1 MVTFMCQLS
10 WAIGFSDIILGM
22 SMRVFLDEINFW
34 ISRLSEPFALPN
46 LGSHA
51 MLSRFS
57 CVWFFATLWTIVCQA
72 PLVHGI
78 LQARILD
85 WVAISFS
92 RGFSW
97 PRNWTHIYWSS
108 CLVGGFFTT
117 EPWGRPSVPSVAG
130 SHIINW
136 RLV

>member
-1 MVTFMCQLS
+1 MVTFMCQLG

-22 SMRVFLDEINFW
+22 SMRVLLDEINFW
-34 ISRLSEPFALPN
+34 ISRLSEPIALPN
-46 LGSHA
+46 LGAHA

-57 CVWFFATLWTIVCQA
+57 CVRFFVTLWTVACQA

-92 RGFSW
+92 RGSSW
-97 PRNWTHIYWSS
+97 PRNRTHVYCSS
-108 CLVGGFFTT
+108 CLVEGFFTT
-117 EPWGRPSVPSVAG
+117 EPLGRTLP
-130 SHIINW
+130 
-136 RLV
+136 LVWVGLV